1 MTEMLTLHTK
11 HLIIRPFIMEDLAD
25 IHQLLDIELKEDD
38 TGSEKMETLEERT
51 EWLQWSVLNYKQLA
65 KLNQPPYGDRTIVH
79 MQTAQLIGTCGFVPC
94 LNAFEQCPN
103 FSYYK
108 TTSGPGQYTAE
119 FGLYYAISPNHQRQ
133 GYAAEAAQAMV
144 DYAFNQLQLK
154 RIIATA
160 SYDNSASIGV
170 MRKLGMRVESNPLKE
185 PPWLQVVGVIE
196 NNR

>member
-1 MTEMLTLHTK
+1 MTEMPTLITK
-11 HLIIRPFIMEDLAD
+11 RLIIRPFIMEDLAD
-25 IHQLLDIELKEDD
+25 IHQLLDIELKEDN
-38 TGSEKMETLEERT
+38 TGSEKMENLEERA

-65 KLNQPPYGDRTIVH
+65 KLNQPPYGDRAIVNK
-79 MQTAQLIGTCGFVPC
+79 QTAQLIGACGFVPC

-108 TTSGPGQYTAE
+108 ASQEPGKYTAE
-119 FGLYYAISPNHQRQ
+119 FGLYYAISPNQQRQ
-133 GYAAEAAQAMV
+133 GYATEAAQALI

-154 RIIATA
+154 RVIATTD
-160 SYDNSASIGV
+160 YDNRASIGV
-170 MRKLGMRVESNPLKE
+170 MRKLGMRVESNPRKE